1 MAEPDL
7 QIRGNGVGVG
17 GGGRGPILKKRFF
30 WRFGPPVCPKI
41 SVGGGGGGLPWI
53 CYGKVLSNREL

>member
-17 GGGRGPILKKRFF
+17 GGGRGPILKKDFFGALGLRF
-30 WRFGPPVCPKI
+30 VQK
-41 SVGGGGGGLPWI
+41 
-53 CYGKVLSNREL
+53 